1 MFNFVLLSQMRWFQL
16 NSRIVR
22 THFASVMTLNN
33 CEIIAETRS
42 YIFRLRSRCRRR
54 RVYLRPR
61 ITLNVSHILL
71 SSTTF
76 TFFSFF
82 IKRFRT
88 YVLFVGSD
96 LLKLSDCQ
104 LYLVFTAPK
113 IKNNIHC
120 CEPVTSTVLFKLQ
133 DNYLGVVFSVIE
145 QK

>member
-1 MFNFVLLSQMRWFQL
+1 MYRTYFCLLQHL
-16 NSRIVR
+16 
-22 THFASVMTLNN
+22 HFLA
-33 CEIIAETRS
+33 
-42 YIFRLRSRCRRR
+42 F
-54 RVYLRPR
+54 
-61 ITLNVSHILL
+61 L
-71 SSTTF
+71 SSDF
-76 TFFSFF
+76 ELMYYLLRNS
-82 IKRFRT
+82 
-88 YVLFVGSD
+88 GSD